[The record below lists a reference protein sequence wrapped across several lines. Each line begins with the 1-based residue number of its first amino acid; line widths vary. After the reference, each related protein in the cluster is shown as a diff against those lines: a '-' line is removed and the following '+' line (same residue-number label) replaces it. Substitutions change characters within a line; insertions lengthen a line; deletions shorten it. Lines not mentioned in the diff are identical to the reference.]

1 MSCHVAEALSCAVV
15 PIAVANF
22 YLTTISIASTLE
34 SVKGTNPLLQT
45 TISDIETRQDPH
57 RGKIPWLIAMIKDF
71 TPSEIDAAVTLMD
84 PSGEMRGTI
93 HISVLE
99 QYKNN
104 EIRIGTVLVL
114 NNVSFDLGLI
124 LRRLSKTDSFL
135 NGDTMLTTYSCC
147 IVLLGFCVLS
157 DSRLALPYHHK
168 PEYQGD
174 LSTKSTYGY

>member
-1 MSCHVAEALSCAVV
+1 
-15 PIAVANF
+15 
-22 YLTTISIASTLE
+22 
-34 SVKGTNPLLQT
+34 
-45 TISDIETRQDPH
+45 
-57 RGKIPWLIAMIKDF
+57 MIKDF

-114 NNVSFDLGLI
+114 NNVSFNRLI
-124 LRRLSKTDSFL
+124 LQRLCKSDSIL
-135 NGDTMLTTYSCC
+135 SELTILSNLYSCC
-147 IVLLGFCVLS
+147 TVFLGFCVLS
-157 DSRLALPYHHK
+157 DSRFALSYHHK

-174 LSTKSTYGY
+174 LSTKPTYGD